1 MLHNKYRPTT
11 FEDFNN
17 PRLTNIMQN
26 QYSNPKGC
34 YIFLGSSSSGKT
46 TMARIMSKEG
56 YTLELDGANVGVEQI
71 NLIKEECKVLDSRRR
86 YYIIDEVHLISYSAM
101 QGLLK
106 LLEET
111 PKNVTFIL
119 CTTEVH
125 KLPETIFSRAL
136 VIKFPPLT
144 SQFIYE
150 RLEYVCIKEA
160 IKANPNALNYIAEHC
175 NNNLRKALNE
185 LELYKD
191 NLDDFVTE
199 FVISDELIEVV
210 IEALCIDGEIDYLK
224 QENYNPVDLVQA
236 LLTFLVKND
245 ENLSPNYNIILE
257 HILELQWRLRTSP
270 IPRIEMLATLYN
282 IQREIRKCS

>member
-56 YTLELDGANVGVEQI
+56 YTIELDGANVGVEQI
-71 NLIKEECKVLDSRRR
+71 NLIKEECKILDSRRR

-136 VIKFPPLT
+136 VIKFPPLS

-150 RLEYVCIKEA
+150 RLEYVCIKEG
-160 IKANPNALNYIAEHC
+160 INSNPSALYYIAEHC

-199 FVISDELIEVV
+199 FVISDELIEE
-210 IEALCIDGEIDYLK
+210 IIKALCKDGDVEYLK
-224 QENYNPVDLVQA
+224 QEDYSPVDLVQA
-236 LLTFLVKND
+236 LLTYLVEHD
-245 ENLSPNYNIILE
+245 EILNINYNIMLE

-270 IPRIEMLATLYN
+270 IPRIEMLATFYH
-282 IQREIRKCS
+282 IQSEIRKCS